1 MVPQVPKEGSI
12 CGPCDRPAYLKLYK
26 AKNIKENE
34 NGQVN
39 VEGNSPLRK
48 NSNWHVLYGPGRRQA
63 SKIYRGESCT
73 SHHTTHQVSGTC
85 IIPRH
90 KDLLAP
96 LQPSTLQGVRRQHIE
111 CLNYRALWEQPGQL
125 LCLGLSRVPPGGGP
139 VAHVH
144 HHLPL
149 QQVGGDAVVEVLRH
163 SNYHQISCSS
173 TGETRYI
180 HSMRDQGPIP
190 VRVSASN
197 GNLITSRS
205 QPTSQRPPKVSTPNH
220 TNILLSPLPPH
231 HLSIQPSLQGGGPV
245 LDDICLPLTAPLPLL
260 PVKASVSEGHV
271 FCNQTMQSLSLL
283 LVIPPC

>member
-26 AKNIKENE
+26 AKNVKENE

-48 NSNWHVLYGPGRRQA
+48 NSNWHILYGPCRRQA

-73 SHHTTHQVSGTC
+73 SYHSTHQVSCTC
-85 IIPRH
+85 IIPGH
-90 KDLLAP
+90 KDLHTP

-111 CLNYRALWEQPGQL
+111 CLDYRALWEQPGQL

-139 VAHVH
+139 VAH
-144 HHLPL
+144 
-149 QQVGGDAVVEVLRH
+149 G
-163 SNYHQISCSS
+163 NYHQISCSS
-173 TGETRYI
+173 TGETIYL
-180 HSMRDQGPIP
+180 HAMRDQGPIP

-205 QPTSQRPPKVSTPNH
+205 QPTSQRPPKVSAPNH
-220 TNILLSPLPPH
+220 TNILLSPLP
-231 HLSIQPSLQGGGPV
+231 
-245 LDDICLPLTAPLPLL
+245 
-260 PVKASVSEGHV
+260 
-271 FCNQTMQSLSLL
+271 
-283 LVIPPC
+283 